1 MEREELH
8 HLHSQSCER
17 GFCQHSDELLG
28 GKAAGLKG
36 EQLQAAVLQVP
47 TLACGVY
54 RELHCWKQTADGSAA
69 RTDLQITLL
78 NLALWL
84 LAKQPTVFVL
94 QTREE
99 SAQSLFVFT
108 QKLCGEQTERPGP
121 DHRVSSAPSC
131 RARAVLAHCAGRP
144 RTGNSS
150 PSPGWLLGRSWQG
163 LSASG
168 SEAMLQWDAK
178 AVNMVGLLVIFF
190 FPCWRLKLN
199 ASDCLCEPSCSLL
212 AVLMETR
219 LRFSAPRSER
229 KGQHRGLGKK
239 CKCAFNGVMF

>member
-131 RARAVLAHCAGRP
+131 RARAVLAHCAGCP

-168 SEAMLQWDAK
+168 SRAMLQWDAK

-190 FPCWRLKLN
+190 FP
-199 ASDCLCEPSCSLL
+199 A
-212 AVLMETR
+212 
-219 LRFSAPRSER
+219 
-229 KGQHRGLGKK
+229 GG
-239 CKCAFNGVMF
+239 